1 MRVAYALVF
10 IAGGFALGAIFGVW
24 RSNSVYELPLPI
36 GADYNGSINTSSW
49 LVNPV
54 PVGSRDLHAQSYE
67 VNGLLIT
74 PVEVTYSDGAVLRSY
89 RYKRVEKE

>member
-1 MRVAYALVF
+1 MRVAYAVVL
-10 IAGGFALGAIFGVW
+10 IARGFALGAVFGVW

-36 GADYNGSINTSSW
+36 GIDSNGTINSSSW

-54 PVGSRDLHAQSYE
+54 PITSKDLHDQSYE
-67 VNGLLIT
+67 VNGLLVT